1 MADTVVI
8 PPRDVNRLVYVAIAG
23 ARDDAETDLL
33 AGLTSHLLRR
43 QPNATVTTMR
53 NAIDELQAAIT
64 ANPPAGEYDLA
75 ANSAL
80 LMSRL
85 LTRAVP
91 ALTTPAVNLAAR
103 DYPRAFFRSQR
114 AG

>member
-8 PPRDVNRLVYVAIAG
+8 PPRDVDRLVYVAIAG

-43 QPNATVTTMR
+43 RPQATVTTLR
-53 NAIDELQAAIT
+53 NAIDELQAAIV
-64 ANPPAGEYDLA
+64 AHRPARESDLA

-80 LMSRL
+80 LMCISSN
-85 LTRAVP
+85 LT
-91 ALTTPAVNLAAR
+91 
-103 DYPRAFFRSQR
+103 
-114 AG
+114 